1 MIFKWKYLIGGDK
14 WFSSLRIL
22 MKNGTEL
29 LEEKDLPT
37 GTYIYKIK
45 IITYDEN
52 QKSIRSGTIS
62 LVR

>member
-1 MIFKWKYLIGGDK
+1 
-14 WFSSLRIL
+14 

-29 LEEKDLPT
+29 LEGKDLPT

-52 QKSIRSGTIS
+52 QKSVRSGTIS